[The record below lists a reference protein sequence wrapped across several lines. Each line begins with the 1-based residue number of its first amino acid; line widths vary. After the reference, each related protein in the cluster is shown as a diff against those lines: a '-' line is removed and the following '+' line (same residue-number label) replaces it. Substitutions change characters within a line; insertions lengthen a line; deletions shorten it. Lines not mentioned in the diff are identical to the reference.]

1 MSDKLEETKE
11 AYDEFRGYMLDIV
24 ASARDE
30 YVLRGKGA
38 GVGGDGDGDG
48 VPVGRKSD
56 SKGGDAALLGNL
68 VRANMEEGDGGDA
81 EGRRA
86 KDGRDEGVKKGL
98 TDDELLSNVFVS
110 PHCSCS

>member
-1 MSDKLEETKE
+1 MSDKLDETRE

-30 YVLRGKGA
+30 YVLRGKCA
-38 GVGGDGDGDG
+38 GVGGDGDG
-48 VPVGRKSD
+48 VPVGRRSNL
-56 SKGGDAALLGNL
+56 KGGDAALLRNL
-68 VRANMEEGDGGDA
+68 VRANMEEGADGDV
-81 EGRRA
+81 EGRRD

-110 PHCSCS
+110 TRSSCS